1 MTESPSAGV
10 VAAEGRPSARA
21 LFLVLLLAIGL
32 RVPFLASFGI
42 DDDEFYTLNNAL
54 TAFSEPTPGAVA
66 RYPTLFVATRLGLE
80 CFGIGP
86 LGMRMFPF
94 LCGIGAILLLY
105 HTARRWFDGRVALAA
120 AALLAIWP
128 WHQYW
133 SGMARYYAPLFCCG
147 IALQDA
153 VRRLLIDFDWRRVG
167 EVGVLSL
174 LAISIH
180 PAGLLATAGLAALFL
195 LPENRRRFGGRRL
208 AIVAAALIAVAAV
221 VRFSGVW
228 ANVSRVLSGEGG
240 EGANAPQLVLSLAF
254 NVSLPLLGLA
264 AIGFLSLLRTRREL
278 ATYAGMSAALPVVL
292 LFAFAACGQSV
303 QGRYAMAGFPAMVML
318 AGYGAV
324 KLADRLAGV
333 VPRATIPLAVLT
345 LFAPSL
351 LSNLSDGD
359 RHDVPTLEKT
369 LRDSM
374 TGDDIVFAEGH
385 GLHGVYLFGFDRR
398 LPAYLG
404 SPEFP
409 FYFGEVPPSEAQL
422 AAFAVHGRRGW
433 FAVPE
438 NMLARE
444 DGDTGR
450 FVRWLRARARVIERV
465 GISRLDYHR
474 NELVLLEVPGRG
486 GS

>member
-1 MTESPSAGV
+1 MTESPSAGA

-21 LFLVLLLAIGL
+21 LVIVLLLAIGL
-32 RVPFLASFGI
+32 RLPFLTSFGI

-86 LGMRMFPF
+86 LGLRLFPF
-94 LCGIGAILLLY
+94 LCGIGAVLLLY
-105 HTARRWFDGRVALAA
+105 HTARRWFDARVALAA

-153 VRRLLIDFDWRRVG
+153 VRRLLDEFGWRGVL
-167 EVGVLSL
+167 EVAVLSL

-195 LPENRRRFGGRRL
+195 LPEHRRRFGARRL
-208 AIVAAALIAVAAV
+208 AIIAAALVAVAAA

-264 AIGFLSLLRTRREL
+264 AIGFISLFATRREL
-278 ATYAGMSAALPVVL
+278 ATYAGVCAALPVAL
-292 LFAFAACGQSV
+292 LFVLAALGQSV

-318 AGYGAV
+318 AGHGVVAI
-324 KLADRLAGV
+324 ADRLTLV
-333 VPRATIPLAVLT
+333 LPRISVPLAVCT

-359 RHDVPTLEKT
+359 RHDVPTLARAM
-369 LRDSM
+369 RDSM
-374 TGDDIVFAEGH
+374 AGEDIVFAEGH

-398 LPAYLG
+398 LPAFQG
-404 SPEFP
+404 TPEFP
-409 FYFGEVPPSEAQL
+409 YYFGEVPPTEAQL

-450 FVRWLRARARVIERV
+450 FVKWLRARARIAERV